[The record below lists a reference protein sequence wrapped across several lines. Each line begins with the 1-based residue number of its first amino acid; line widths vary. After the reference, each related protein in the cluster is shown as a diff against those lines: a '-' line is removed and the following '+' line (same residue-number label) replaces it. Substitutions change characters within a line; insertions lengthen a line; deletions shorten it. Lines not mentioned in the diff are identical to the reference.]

1 MEILVPPKIAN
12 EVPETKIAT
21 IDDRVYIKLLQE
33 KFQDRIKKLDKND
46 TIYGLSDDTPSDLS
60 DDE

>member
-1 MEILVPPKIAN
+1 MVPPKIAN
-12 EVPETKIAT
+12 EVPETKVAT
-21 IDDRVYIKLLQE
+21 IDDWVYIKLLQE